1 MTAFNGGSGRDL
13 PAPKRLYQ
21 AIRDAPQPGRHGN
34 EIAQRHHAGSRLTKL
49 STEVPTRGKRPE
61 LAAMPSD
68 SLPPPSERE
77 QPETV
82 TSALTLPKSTSPEG
96 RAKGRPSVR
105 AGSPSRTDALTGVD
119 PLPGHLD
126 RWLASRGAELVGV
139 RRHLHAHP
147 ELSGQEFETTA
158 LVARE
163 LEVAG
168 LSPRV
173 LPKGNGV
180 ICDIPGSGE
189 SDRVIALRADLDA
202 LPLQDIKDVPYRST
216 VDGACHACGHDV
228 HTTVLLGTGLML
240 AQLAER
246 GELPGRVRL
255 LFQPSEE
262 VIPSGAPEVI
272 AAGGLKDV
280 SAIFALHCAP
290 QLPVG
295 LLGIR
300 SGPMTAAADMVD
312 ITLRGPGGHTAR
324 PHLTSD
330 LVHALS
336 RVVVDVPALL
346 DRRVDPRAGVS
357 MVFGAVHAGE
367 AANAI
372 PSVGRARA
380 TVRVLNRDA
389 WHEVPGL
396 ISKLIDDVV
405 TGTGAQAEVVYHR
418 GVPPVINDR
427 HAAAVVASAAGAAL
441 GAERVV
447 EAEISMGG
455 EDFAFYL
462 EQVPGAMMRLGVGVP
477 GAEVLGDIHQAGF
490 DVDERAIGNGV
501 RVMVHT
507 ALGALAAPAL

>member
-1 MTAFNGGSGRDL
+1 VG
-13 PAPKRLYQ
+13 
-21 AIRDAPQPGRHGN
+21 
-34 EIAQRHHAGSRLTKL
+34 
-49 STEVPTRGKRPE
+49 
-61 LAAMPSD
+61 
-68 SLPPPSERE
+68 ER
-77 QPETV
+77 
-82 TSALTLPKSTSPEG
+82 SALGERSAAWPEVAPG
-96 RAKGRPSVR
+96 A
-105 AGSPSRTDALTGVD
+105 D
-119 PLPGHLD
+119 PLPGQLD

-158 LVARE
+158 LLARE
-163 LEVAG
+163 LAVAG
-168 LSPRV
+168 LEPRV
-173 LPKGNGV
+173 LPKGNGLV
-180 ICDIPGSGE
+180 CDIPGSGDN
-189 SDRVIALRADLDA
+189 DRVIALRADIDA
-202 LPLQDIKDVPYRST
+202 LPLPDTKDVPYRST
-216 VDGACHACGHDV
+216 VDGVCHACGHDV
-228 HTTVLLGTGLML
+228 HTTVLLGTGLAL
-240 AQLAER
+240 ARLAER
-246 GELPGRVRL
+246 GELQGRIRL
-255 LFQPSEE
+255 LFQPAEE

-272 AAGGLKDV
+272 AAGGLRDV
-280 SAIFALHCAP
+280 AAIFALHCAP

-295 LLGIR
+295 LVGVR

-324 PHLTSD
+324 PHLTAD
-330 LVHALS
+330 LVHALG
-336 RVVVDVPALL
+336 RVIVDVPALL

-389 WHEVPGL
+389 WHEAPAL

-405 TGTGAQAEVVYHR
+405 AGTGAEAEVTYHR

-427 HAAAVVASAAGAAL
+427 VAAAVVAGAAGAAL
-441 GAERVV
+441 GADRVV

-455 EDFAFYL
+455 EDFACYL

-477 GAEVLGDIHQAGF
+477 GSSVKGDIHQSSF
-490 DVDERAIGNGV
+490 DVDERAIGYGV

-507 ALGALAAPAL
+507 ALAALATPAF